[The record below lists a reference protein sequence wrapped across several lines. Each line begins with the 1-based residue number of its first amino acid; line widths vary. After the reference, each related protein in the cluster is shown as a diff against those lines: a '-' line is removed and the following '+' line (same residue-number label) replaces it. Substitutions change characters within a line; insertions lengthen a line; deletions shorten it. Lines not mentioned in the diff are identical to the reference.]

1 MCPRSSRRT
10 RDRARRGEG
19 EPGDQAGRR
28 KGPAFTPQPRQHPG
42 RLCSAPQPRPRPTTP
57 PLRASTTPISCEGS
71 APRFNAPLTQ
81 TQFPEGVPPPVSPP
95 VNVTSGARPG
105 EVPPFSPHATGRKC
119 PRLVVGARQCF
130 PADAPLPSSVTA
142 QRGSRGVQAGT
153 PASLQGSGCAPA
165 VWCTQGWGG
174 TCLALSGRG

>member
-1 MCPRSSRRT
+1 MKANQETKQGDAKGLPLRRSHANTPDASAVRLSHAHAPRLL
-10 RDRARRGEG
+10 
-19 EPGDQAGRR
+19 P
-28 KGPAFTPQPRQHPG
+28 
-42 RLCSAPQPRPRPTTP
+42 SAPQPHPYRAKAR
-57 PLRASTTPISCEGS
+57 LRASTPPSHKPS
-71 APRFNAPLTQ
+71 FPR
-81 TQFPEGVPPPVSPP
+81 ESPPPQYPPP